1 MSARS
6 FQLQSTVTPEG
17 KLRLALAELDVPTPG
32 PDEVVVEV
40 QAAPINPSDLGL
52 LFAWADPM
60 AARQEGTPERPEI
73 AADLP
78 PQLMQALAARV
89 GKPMFVGNEGAGVVV
104 ASGDS
109 EAARALMGK
118 AVAMIGGGMYARH
131 RKLPAA
137 MCAPLPEGVTPRQA
151 GSWFVNPM
159 TVLCMLETMR
169 AEGHTAL
176 VHTAAASNLGQM
188 LHKVCATDG
197 VRLVNIVRRPEQV
210 ALLKSLGAKYVL
222 DSQTDTFKDD
232 LVDALTETGATLAF
246 DAIAGGELA
255 SRILAAM
262 ESAAS
267 RNATEYNRY
276 GSGTH
281 KQVYIYGVLDR
292 SPTVLH
298 RNYGFAWGVGGWLL
312 TPRLGQFSHKVEAM
326 RARVLSEITTTF
338 VSHYTQEIS
347 LRDALRL
354 PTLQRYAKQATGE
367 KFLINPSLDG

>member
-1 MSARS
+1 MSTKS
-6 FQLQSTVTPEG
+6 FQLQSTVLPAG
-17 KLRLALAELDVPTPG
+17 KLRLALADLDIPSPG

-40 QAAPINPSDLGL
+40 HAAPLNPSDLGL

-60 AARQEGTPERPEI
+60 AARQEGTSERPEI

-78 PQLMQALAARV
+78 PQLMHALAARV
-89 GKPMFVGNEGAGVVV
+89 GKPMPVGNEGAGMVV
-104 ASGDS
+104 ATGDS
-109 EAARALMGK
+109 PAARALMGK
-118 AVAMIGGGMYARH
+118 AVALVGGGMYARH

-137 MCAPLPEGVTPRQA
+137 MCAPVPEGVTPRQA
-151 GSWFVNPM
+151 ASWFVNPM

-169 AEGHTAL
+169 AEGHKAL

-188 LHKVCATDG
+188 LHKACATDG
-197 VRLVNIVRRPEQV
+197 VPLVNIVRRPEQA
-210 ALLKSLGAKYVL
+210 ALLKALGAKYVL
-222 DSQTDTFKDD
+222 DSQTATFKDD
-232 LVDALTETGATLAF
+232 LVDALAETGATLAF

-267 RNATEYNRY
+267 RNATEYSRY

-281 KQVYIYGVLDR
+281 KQVYIYGALDR

-298 RNYGFAWGVGGWLL
+298 RNFGFAWGVGGWLL
-312 TPRLGQFSHKVEAM
+312 TPRLGQFAQKMEAM

-338 VSHYTQEIS
+338 ASQYTQEIS

-367 KFLINPSLDG
+367 KFLINPTLDA